1 MKKSELNQLIKEEVE
16 AHFLKNPLC
25 QQLNKIAFNLF
36 DVGKIST
43 IEYSNI
49 QDILKKLD
57 NQ

>member
-1 MKKSELNQLIKEEVE
+1 MKKSELQQIIKEEIT

-25 QQLNKIAFNLF
+25 QQLNKIAFGLF
-36 DVGKIST
+36 DMGKIST

-57 NQ
+57 N